1 MKILR
6 FFATLFILVFCMTFA
21 IYAEEAVVYI
31 DGTNYAS
38 LAAAADAL
46 PEGGGTIVVTGA
58 VEHSN
63 DSAVAMPSKPV
74 TITSVYGGVDYA
86 KTSGAYFGVGRTL
99 QLSADTV
106 FENITI
112 KQTNS
117 TNTYGNIYANG
128 HHLTLGEGITTV
140 SNETSGRMADVYGGS
155 SAGAF
160 TTECTHI
167 TVKSGAWD
175 NIYGGSY
182 QTLNGNSE
190 INIEG
195 GTIGSVYGGSRTW
208 HTRGNSTV
216 TMTGGTVLY
225 TIAGGNALNTNK
237 TEFKGNS
244 NVNISG
250 GTVLFADSGY
260 GVVGG
265 SIGGGNGS
273 TFVGNITL
281 NVLGNAEIYALV
293 LGGSRNNTIAT
304 TGDIAVDISGN
315 AKLYRHVY
323 GAGFGANVTTV
334 DKGVTVT
341 VRESVTFTAPSNIA
355 THLCGGAN
363 SGTVT
368 GNVTVNVKDNVYVPG
383 HVYGAGYFGS
393 VTGVSTVNISG
404 GTVTKKVSAGAVQT
418 GTIGSG
424 VIALSGGNL
433 GEVLEK
439 ASVDLSSGNT
449 LTLGSGITSSSLVGG
464 GKLVIPASATVSAD
478 SFDGE
483 IEFALTG
490 TPVAN
495 QAYITVADT
504 ASTGTVAYTAVENE
518 VMERTVNEENVTF
531 TLKYPDRFD
540 TTNVK
545 IKFYNPNGEEERQPD
560 LVLYSSSYVND
571 NRVKLLTVTEGN
583 EAEIDL
589 APGLYYYK
597 VYYDGG
603 KDYHVKHF
611 YISGK
616 VASLSFDVPLVPYTE
631 NTFAEPRTIHTTDEV
646 LENFFSTDSL
656 VGYEA
661 PDTPTFT
668 NHTDDD
674 RTFMS
679 NSEVIEYSEALAD
692 KCDYLYLF
700 IEDLE
705 DEENHMP
712 VLVYTK
718 DTVAEG
724 GTLEDIAATVRSG
737 GIREILMISGG
748 VHGNEPAGEEGVLNF
763 ASSLTE
769 EYGSDL
775 LDFFG
780 AIVVIP
786 ASSPDNLMRF
796 TREHPD
802 GVNPNRDFPSLI
814 HSNTQTMSYII
825 QQFAPTVYI
834 DCHED
839 NSGTIGFD
847 TDNAH
852 ANMDDV
858 AFAISGVANTPTAD
872 INGLING
879 TSKSINE
886 RTLGMITDMIDR
898 ANATGVRAGHYQW
911 PYYSNGQSHS
921 YASVKGAYGFLVEVM
936 RIWSGKSHYERA
948 VFAMETG
955 IKAVVAEIVERDGAI
970 ANEVA
975 AARVAA
981 AVDTFDSENYFAT
994 KMALG
999 GTDFRLSSAHPSV
1012 YPDGTYKDE
1021 NAVSSYKRYDKV
1033 TAYRPMATGYVLDA
1047 EASNI
1052 GGVLEKLEQHAI
1064 EYTYIKPSSALEL
1077 KKYTISNSVTYS
1089 EGETVVFENG
1099 AYAVHTNTSDSYLI
1113 SYLFEPDSYVSEDTK
1128 ASLYQ
1133 MGLISDTDALYRSE
1147 TDGFKAIIEALVYVE
1162 NDFDGD
1168 GKFDIADAF
1177 ALLKAIINDEAIANS
1192 DVNGDGVFNL
1202 VDVIRVL
1209 KAIVM

>member
-1 MKILR
+1 MKGLR
-6 FFATLFILVFCMTFA
+6 FFATILILVFCMAFA
-21 IYAEEAVVYI
+21 IAAEEAVVYI
-31 DGTNYAS
+31 DGTNYAT

-46 PEGGGTIVVTGA
+46 PDGGGTIVVTGA
-58 VEHSN
+58 VVHG
-63 DSAVAMPSKPV
+63 DLQADAVTMPAKPV

-86 KTSGAYFGVGRTL
+86 STNGAYFGVGRTL

-112 KQTNS
+112 KQTNA
-117 TNTYGNIYANG
+117 TTTYGNIYANG
-128 HHLTLGEGITTV
+128 NHLTIGEGVTTV
-140 SNETSGRMADVYGGS
+140 TNETSGRMTDVFGGS
-155 SAGAF
+155 SVGAL

-167 TVKSGAWD
+167 TVKSGSWD

-182 QTLNGNSE
+182 QTLNGNSK
-190 INIEG
+190 IDIEG

-225 TIAGGNALNTNK
+225 TLAGGNALNTNK

-244 NVNISG
+244 TVNISG

-265 SIGGGNGS
+265 SIGGGSGS
-273 TFVGNITL
+273 TFVGNISL
-281 NVLGNAEIYALV
+281 NISGDAEIYALV

-323 GAGFGANVTTV
+323 GAGFGAKVTTV
-334 DKGVTVT
+334 DKGVVVT
-341 VRESVTFTAPSNIA
+341 VRDNVTFTAPSNIA

-363 SGTVT
+363 SGSVT

-393 VTGVSTVNISG
+393 VSGVSTVNISG
-404 GTVTKKVSAGAVQT
+404 GTVTKKVSVGAVQT

-424 VIALSGGNL
+424 VISLSGGNL
-433 GEVLEK
+433 GEVLQK
-439 ASVDLSSGNT
+439 ASVDLSSGGT
-449 LTLGSGITSSSLVGG
+449 LTLGSDITLSSLVGG
-464 GKLVIPASATVSAD
+464 GKLVIPASAVVTSD

-483 IEFALTG
+483 VELALVG

-495 QAYITVADT
+495 QAYITVNDVYSA
-504 ASTGTVAYTAVENE
+504 GTVSYTSTENE
-518 VMERTVNEENVTF
+518 IFERKVNDENVTF

-545 IKFYNPNGEEERQPD
+545 IKYYNPNGENERQPD
-560 LVLYSSSYVND
+560 IVLYSSSYVND
-571 NRVKLLTVTEGN
+571 NRVKLVDITDGSDVD
-583 EAEIDL
+583 IDL

-603 KDYHVKHF
+603 KDYHIKHF
-611 YISGK
+611 YIDGK
-616 VASLSFDVPLVPYTE
+616 SESLSFDVPLAPYEE

-646 LENFFSTDSL
+646 LEKFFSTDGL
-656 VGYEA
+656 VGFE
-661 PDTPTFT
+661 PLDTPTFT
-668 NHTDDD
+668 NHMDDD

-679 NSEVIEYSEALAD
+679 NSEVIEYAEALAD
-692 KCDYLYLF
+692 ECDYLYLF

-712 VLVYTK
+712 VLVFTK
-718 DTVAEG
+718 DSIPEG
-724 GTLEDIAATVRSG
+724 ATLEDIAATVRAG
-737 GIREILMISGG
+737 GVREILMISGG
-748 VHGNEPAGEEGVLNF
+748 IHGNEPAGGEGVLNY
-763 ASSLTE
+763 ADSLTE
-769 EYGSDL
+769 EYGNHL

-825 QQFAPTVYI
+825 QQFMPTVYI

-852 ANMDDV
+852 ANMDDL
-858 AFAISGVANTPTAD
+858 AFAISGVANTPVAD

-886 RTLGMITDMIDR
+886 RTLGMVTDMIDR
-898 ANATGVRAGHYQW
+898 ANTTGVRAGHYQW

-955 IKAVVAEIVERDGAI
+955 IKAVVAEVVERDGEI
-970 ANEVA
+970 AKEVT
-975 AARVAA
+975 AARLSA
-981 AVDTFDSENYFAT
+981 AVDTFNSENYFAT

-1021 NAVSSYKRYDKV
+1021 NAVSSYKRHDTV
-1033 TAYRPMATGYVLDA
+1033 VAYRPMATGYVLDA
-1047 EASNI
+1047 GAS
-1052 GGVLEKLEQHAI
+1052 
-1064 EYTYIKPSSALEL
+1064 IKVGS
-1077 KKYTISNSVTYS
+1077 
-1089 EGETVVFENG
+1089 
-1099 AYAVHTNTSDSYLI
+1099 
-1113 SYLFEPDSYVSEDTK
+1113 
-1128 ASLYQ
+1128 
-1133 MGLISDTDALYRSE
+1133 
-1147 TDGFKAIIEALVYVE
+1147 
-1162 NDFDGD
+1162 
-1168 GKFDIADAF
+1168 
-1177 ALLKAIINDEAIANS
+1177 
-1192 DVNGDGVFNL
+1192 
-1202 VDVIRVL
+1202 
-1209 KAIVM
+1209 